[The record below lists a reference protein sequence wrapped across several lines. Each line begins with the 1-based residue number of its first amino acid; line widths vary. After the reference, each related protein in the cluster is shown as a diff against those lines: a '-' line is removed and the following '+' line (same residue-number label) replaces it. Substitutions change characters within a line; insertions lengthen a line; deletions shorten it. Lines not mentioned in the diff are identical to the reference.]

1 MGAGGVDLDRDRL
14 PEEGCRKTDAP
25 GKEPEGEDQMAGDI
39 AENAWIANIKAM
51 YDSWQS
57 DSQQQAR
64 QRQSFQDQ
72 ANSQYL
78 RWVDDAHTLVMRTAD
93 SNAVLQHRAANNA
106 ATIDHLINAGEVDT
120 TAQGVA
126 GLKLSEE
133 FRSVAKQAVEAAV
146 AAVPGTSSA
155 AQGTTGVAQGSL
167 QVQNPIELAQVLT
180 NNISVQ
186 TALLTTLAEMTKA
199 MAAITVKVT
208 GEATD

>member
-1 MGAGGVDLDRDRL
+1 MGANGEPVDTDGDGI
-14 PEEGCRKTDAP
+14 PEVEYPGIGDEPVAAP
-25 GKEPEGEDQMAGDI
+25 DYMSE
-39 AENAWIANIKAM
+39 AWAANIKAM

-64 QRQSFQDQ
+64 QRQSLQDKLNEQ
-72 ANSQYL
+72 HL
-78 RWVDDAHTLVMRTAD
+78 RFVEDQHTLLMRTAD
-93 SNAVLQHRAANNA
+93 ANALIQHRAANNA
-106 ATIDHLINAGEVDT
+106 ATLDMLIASGEVDT

-146 AAVPGTSSA
+146 AAVPGTSA
-155 AQGTTGVAQGSL
+155 ASQGTTGVAQGSL

-186 TALLTTLAEMTKA
+186 TALLAT
-199 MAAITVKVT
+199 MADLNAAVKVLLATRT
-208 GEATD
+208 GEVTK